1 MEINIL
7 NTTLNKNL
15 QNMKIE
21 ITDEILNYLG
31 FELKG
36 EKWMHYKDGRHTGL
50 MIYKSNVPKELLELV
65 NIMTG
70 TAYIKGKQKYKKNEN

>member
-15 QNMKIE
+15 QNMKFKVTE
-21 ITDEILNYLG
+21 EILTYLG

-50 MIYKSNVPKELLELV
+50 MIYQSNVPEELKDLV

-70 TAYIKGKQKYKKNEN
+70 TAFSKGKQKRNELG

>member
-15 QNMKIE
+15 QNMKFKVTE
-21 ITDEILNYLG
+21 EILTYLG

-36 EKWMHYKDGRHTGL
+36 EKWMHYKDERHTGL
-50 MIYKSNVPKELLELV
+50 MIYQSNVPEELKDLV

-70 TAYIKGKQKYKKNEN
+70 TAFSKGKQKRNES

>member
-1 MEINIL
+1 
-7 NTTLNKNL
+7 
-15 QNMKIE
+15 MKFKVTE
-21 ITDEILNYLG
+21 EILTYLG

-50 MIYKSNVPKELLELV
+50 MIYKSNVPEELSDLV

-70 TAYIKGKQKYKKNEN
+70 TAYTKGKQKFKKDV

>member
-1 MEINIL
+1 
-7 NTTLNKNL
+7 
-15 QNMKIE
+15 MKVTE
-21 ITDEILNYLG
+21 ELLTYLG

-50 MIYKSNVPKELLELV
+50 MIYKSNVPNELIDLV

-70 TAYIKGKQKYKKNEN
+70 TAYIKGKQKRKKDGN